1 MTNVYSGTFEVYRS
15 GRLID
20 VIHNRI
26 TDTMLFHLGNIVK
39 GDVPPNLKIKYLALG
54 TGSGDVGDDIT
65 ELVNETFR
73 TQYTEAPKTMQFGVV
88 QTKFVILAEEAVGEI
103 KEIGIFAG
111 DEATSTPGSG
121 ILISRVPWEYTKT
134 GSDEL
139 TIVRTDRIRRG

>member
-1 MTNVYSGTFEVYRS
+1 MTNVYSGVFEVYS
-15 GRLID
+15 GEKLID

-26 TDTMLFHLGNIVK
+26 TDTMLYHLGSVLV
-39 GDVPPNLKIKYLALG
+39 GSSPPNLKIKYLALG
-54 TGSGDVGDDIT
+54 SGTGPVSDDIT
-65 ELVNETFR
+65 SLVNETFR
-73 TQYTEAPKTMQFGVV
+73 TQYTEAPRIMQFGVV
-88 QTKFVILAEEAVGEI
+88 QTKFVILADEAVGEI

-111 DEATSTPGSG
+111 DAATSTPGSG